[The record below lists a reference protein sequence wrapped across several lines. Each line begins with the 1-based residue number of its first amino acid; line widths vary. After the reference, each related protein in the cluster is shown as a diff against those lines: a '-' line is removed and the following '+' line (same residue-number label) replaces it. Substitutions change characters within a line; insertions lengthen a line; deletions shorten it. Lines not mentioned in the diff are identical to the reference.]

1 MKSNVKE
8 LEPGKVRIECEV
20 ETKDWKAAQEKAFR
34 KLAAKVVV
42 PGFRA
47 GKAPEAMLR
56 ARVDSSRIINAA
68 IDEILGPT
76 YGKAIADNKLRP
88 MYQPTVDITKLSD
101 NDLSVAYEVVLVPEV
116 TLGEYKGLHAEKKK
130 AEVKDEDVSAAI
142 AKRLEGNADLVVVE
156 REAKMGDTVTI
167 DFEGFIDDKPF
178 EGGKADNYVLELG
191 SHSFVPGF
199 EEGLVGAKTGEQRD
213 VKITFP
219 EQYVAELAGKDATF
233 KVEVHEIK
241 EKVIPTLSDEAVKDL
256 GLADVETV
264 EALNEYER
272 KNLLAQKEDQVNRDY
287 YTDLVRQI
295 IDASKVTIAPAIID
309 AEVKQ
314 QEENTRKQVE
324 SNGLTFQQYLEITGQ
339 TEEKLRES
347 IRGGAEANLKSYL
360 VMEEL
365 CIKEKLLVSDAELDF
380 EISKLADQY
389 KMKPEEVKKA
399 LGNLEGYRDNLRQKK
414 LQDFILANNN

>member
-68 IDEILGPT
+68 IDEILSPT
-76 YGKAIADNKLRP
+76 YGQAIRDNKLRP

-314 QEENTRKQVE
+314 QEENTRQQVE

-365 CIKEKLLVSDAELDF
+365 CLKEKLLVSDAELDF